1 MLESVKTWIVS
12 ILIAA
17 FIVNIVNMVLPSSK
31 IKSYINLVLNFIFI
45 FIVISPVIDFF
56 SENISLED
64 RLLKTY
70 TKYNQAYIDS
80 MNNLSKDTGDKSIKS
95 GYEDG
100 LKSVLKLKLE
110 GSGYE
115 LEDIEFDGSDIS
127 KIKVKDN
134 SNKNEKKDIQF
145 NKSEKDKQ
153 VFKENSDYNLD
164 DKDEKIKKDLVEILN
179 ISIESIEID

>member
-70 TKYNQAYIDS
+70 TKYNQDYIES
-80 MNNLSKDTGDKSIKS
+80 MNNLSKDVGNTSIKS

-100 LKSVLKLKLE
+100 L
-110 GSGYE
+110 
-115 LEDIEFDGSDIS
+115 
-127 KIKVKDN
+127 
-134 SNKNEKKDIQF
+134 
-145 NKSEKDKQ
+145 
-153 VFKENSDYNLD
+153 
-164 DKDEKIKKDLVEILN
+164 
-179 ISIESIEID
+179 